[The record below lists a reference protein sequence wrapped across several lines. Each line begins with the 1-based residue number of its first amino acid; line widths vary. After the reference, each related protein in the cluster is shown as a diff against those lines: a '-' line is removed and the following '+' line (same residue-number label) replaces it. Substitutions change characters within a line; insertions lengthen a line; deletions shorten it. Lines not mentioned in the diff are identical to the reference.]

1 MAATWATS
9 SVRSSAISAKNAGFV
24 SGPFR
29 FRSHSQTGV
38 SFERVHLSWN
48 FEITAWTRKYCSV
61 CQHLWSVKS
70 STSIPALRAWLLS
83 RSQFGNF
90 VLTHKWACPSRTCE
104 SKFCLTGTV
113 NIRLDFAQKEKTR
126 FKLRTTSTRQTCVFA
141 LKRTYPFASLKYR
154 FKLRWFPAFSL

>member
-9 SVRSSAISAKNAGFV
+9 SVRSSAISAKKAGFV
-24 SGPFR
+24 SAPFR
-29 FRSHSQTGV
+29 FRSHSQAGV
-38 SFERVHLSWN
+38 SSERIHLSCGFG
-48 FEITAWTRKYCSV
+48 FETTAWTRKYCSV

-83 RSQFGNF
+83 RSLFGNF

-113 NIRLDFAQKEKTR
+113 NSELNFAQKEEIR
-126 FKLRTTSTRQTCVFA
+126 FKSCTSTRQTCVLA
-141 LKRTYPFASLKYR
+141 LKRTYPFADQRYR
-154 FKLRWFPAFSL
+154 FN

>member
-9 SVRSSAISAKNAGFV
+9 SVRSSTVSPKRVGFV
-24 SGPFR
+24 SDSFR
-29 FRSHSQTGV
+29 FRSHSQAGV
-38 SFERVHLSWN
+38 SSEREHLSWN

-83 RSQFGNF
+83 RSLFGNF

-113 NIRLDFAQKEKTR
+113 NSELNFAQKEEIR
-126 FKLRTTSTRQTCVFA
+126 FKSCTSTRQTCVLA
-141 LKRTYPFASLKYR
+141 HEWVCPFADQRYR
-154 FKLRWFPAFSL
+154 FN